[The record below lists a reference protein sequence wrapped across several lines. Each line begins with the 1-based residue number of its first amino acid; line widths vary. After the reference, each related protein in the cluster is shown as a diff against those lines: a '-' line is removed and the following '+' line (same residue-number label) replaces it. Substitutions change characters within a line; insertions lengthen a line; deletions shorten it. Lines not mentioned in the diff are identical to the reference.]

1 MKLRETD
8 EKRKNPLRWLARLL
22 VLLVVVFAC
31 FVASIFLFS
40 RWQEAR
46 LSQLAYLPP
55 AGSNLNPLQLLY
67 LESFLA
73 LNAEELQNAAGAAS
87 EKVEFYI
94 EPGQTAET
102 IAGNLVRVGLLTDVE
117 LFVRYVQYIGL
128 DDQLDVGKYRLSADM
143 TVPDLADTLSQAGVV
158 EVELSFLNGWRIA
171 EMVEYLSVVRPAEID
186 PTEFAGIAD
195 GRIPHNLSSFG
206 FLESK
211 PSDMSLEG
219 YLFPGRYVIPVDA
232 DASLL
237 IDMMLSRFG
246 QEVSDQLVQ
255 SFGRNGLSVHDA
267 VTLASVIEKETK
279 VNVEKPLMA
288 SVYSNRLIDGM
299 MLQADPTVQ
308 YVIGHDAGSDSWWK
322 SPLQEADLRI
332 DSPYN
337 TYLYHGLP
345 PGPITNPALA
355 SLQAVATPADT
366 DFLFFVADC
375 NSDVAGSHAFSHTFE
390 EHLVKV
396 NQCRE

>member
-1 MKLRETD
+1 
-8 EKRKNPLRWLARLL
+8 
-22 VLLVVVFAC
+22 VFAC
-31 FVASIFLFS
+31 LVATIFLYL

-55 AGSNLNPLQLLY
+55 AGSDLNPLELLY

-73 LNAEELQNAAGAAS
+73 LNAESLQNSAGAGT
-87 EKVEFYI
+87 EKVDFFI
-94 EPGQTAET
+94 EPGQTAGT
-102 IAGNLVRVGLLTDVE
+102 IAGNLEKEGLLTDVE
-117 LFVRYVQYIGL
+117 LFLRYVQYVGL
-128 DDQLDVGKYRLSADM
+128 DEQLDVGKYRLSADM
-143 TVPDLADTLSQAGVV
+143 TVPDLADALSQAGVV

-186 PTEFAGIAD
+186 PRAFAGIAE
-195 GRIPHNLSSFG
+195 GRIPHDVSSFG

-211 PSDMSLEG
+211 PADASLEG

-232 DASLL
+232 GAPIL

-246 QEVSDQLVQ
+246 QEVSDQLML

-267 VTLASVIEKETK
+267 VTLASIIEKETK
-279 VNVEKPLMA
+279 VAVEKPLMA
-288 SVYSNRLIDGM
+288 SVYSNRLRDGM
-299 MLQADPTVQ
+299 LLQADPTVQ
-308 YVIGHDAGSDSWWK
+308 YVIGYDARSDSWWK
-322 SPLQEADLRI
+322 SPLEEADLKI

-337 TYLYHGLP
+337 TYLYPGVP

-355 SLQAVATPADT
+355 SLQAMATPADT

-375 NSDVAGSHAFSHTFE
+375 DSDVAGSHAFSHTFE